1 MVTIILKLLVK
12 NKENKKE
19 KYLNTVNKKE
29 MKNLKKNTRIKR
41 IMEQLYSNIVSVYC
55 I

>member
-19 KYLNTVNKKE
+19 KYINTINKKE
-29 MKNLKKNTRIKR
+29 MKNLKNNTRLKE
-41 IMEQLYSNIVSVYC
+41 IMEQLYC
-55 I
+55 